1 MSTTITEQV
10 IREIVNK
17 TSACEY
23 TGEIKVI
30 NLSKFDNNGNKI
42 VYGTEIILGLNNNDK
57 PISIAADLLNNDFL
71 IFFEKEMYEK
81 GLNLVSYYTGTRK
94 LKTETMI

>member
-1 MSTTITEQV
+1 MSTIITEQV

-17 TSACEY
+17 TSGCEY

-30 NLSKFDNNGNKI
+30 SLSKFDDNENKI
-42 VYGTEIILGLNNNDK
+42 IYGTEVILGLNNNDK
-57 PISIAADLLNNDFL
+57 PISIAADLLSDDFL